1 MKMMPLYLGNIIPLK
16 EKGGVRESIYK
27 QFDKKFGVPEE
38 QGGVWGLYGG
48 DRNLEFSRNRKG
60 QTFFFFFFFFKP
72 RADNCTANMFFL
84 KLCTNDYIKTMY
96 LLEDM
101 FLLLES
107 LLTNPVILIHYE
119 SGSGK
124 IFLLLVLIPLS

>member
-1 MKMMPLYLGNIIPLK
+1 
-16 EKGGVRESIYK
+16 
-27 QFDKKFGVPEE
+27 
-38 QGGVWGLYGG
+38 
-48 DRNLEFSRNRKG
+48 
-60 QTFFFFFFFFKP
+60 
-72 RADNCTANMFFL
+72 MFFL